1 MSRRIAHAA
10 QIAALTLALVL
21 VPAAIAAKGGG
32 GGKPSGGGSSTISV
46 ATPLVYDA
54 NGNGL
59 PNHGDVLLF
68 NISTT
73 ATTRP
78 WVNLRCRQNG
88 LEVLNDW
95 NGYFDG
101 ALNYT
106 WNFGLGSA
114 AWQSGAA
121 DCTAYLD
128 MANGRNGWTQLSSLS
143 FHVDA

>member
-1 MSRRIAHAA
+1 MNRRIAHAA
-10 QIAALTLALVL
+10 QIGALVLALAL
-21 VPAAIAAKGGG
+21 VPAALAAKGGG
-32 GGKPSGGGSSTISV
+32 GGKPSGGGSSSISL
-46 ATPLVYDA
+46 APLVYDA

-59 PNHGDVLLF
+59 PNYGDALLF
-68 NISTT
+68 KVSTT
-73 ATTRP
+73 ATTQP

-88 LEVLNDW
+88 VEVLNAW

-101 ALNYT
+101 ALNYS

-114 AWQSGAA
+114 AWQGGAA

-128 MANGRNGWTQLSSLS
+128 MANGRSGWTQLSSLS